1 MWNCLLIEDDRENAR
16 YLVYGL
22 SELGY
27 SVVASHDGVSGLE
40 NAMKDVWDVI
50 ILDRMLPNNVDGL
63 SILFTLRSL
72 GKKVPVLVLSA
83 LSGVDD
89 KVDGLKAG
97 GDDYLIKPFS
107 FQELAARLHA
117 LIRRSSDSAEIKNLQ
132 VDDLVMNIRNQKI
145 SRGDE
150 VLELQPREIKL
161 LSYLL
166 MNSHKIV
173 TRTMLLE
180 VVWGYN
186 FDPQSN
192 VIDVLVSRLRRKV
205 DKEGATPLIHT
216 VRGRGYVLSD
226 KDSIDGFKLKRCDD

>member
-1 MWNCLLIEDDRENAR
+1 MWNCLLIEDDRDNAR
-16 YLVYGL
+16 YLVNGL

-40 NAMKDVWDVI
+40 NAMKEIWDII
-50 ILDRMLPNNVDGL
+50 ILDRMLPNHVDGL

-117 LIRRSSDSAEIKNLQ
+117 LIRRSTDNAEIRSVQ
-132 VDDLVMNIRNQKI
+132 IDDLVMNIRTQTI
-145 SRGDE
+145 TRAGV

-161 LSYLL
+161 LSYLM
-166 MNSHKIV
+166 MNSHKIL

-192 VIDVLVSRLRRKV
+192 VVDVLVSRLRRKV
-205 DKEGATPLIHT
+205 DREGIPPLIHT
-216 VRGRGYVLSD
+216 IRGRGYVLSD
-226 KDSIDGFKLKRCDD
+226 KASVDGIRLKRSDD